1 MKKTVVFLV
10 ICAIALLLSFLLLR
24 DYFNLKFWIEN
35 FQNLKLFVDNH
46 FLEASLIFLLIH
58 FLMALLPIPWLST
71 LSIIGGLFLGAK
83 ASILYSVLMTIIG
96 GTMSF
101 VLMRYFLR
109 DFITLKFSKIQ
120 NKYMANES
128 DNIRTLISLRIFPL
142 LPFFVVTAISSLSK
156 IRLINFLWASP
167 LGRMP
172 IIVIY
177 SFFGEKLME
186 VKTLDGAMNLQTII
200 VLLLLSI
207 IPWALKYISRL
218 YMKKIIWIL
227 FFCFSVVELRADS
240 TLNDFTISAVVS
252 DDFVQIQNI
261 AQASDIK
268 LNDMFAIY
276 SHETHQVLG
285 YAEVTK
291 IDNNSDFFEAKVETH
306 HQSGMIRS
314 GNYLVRLDLS
324 SVNNSI
330 PARIELL
337 SYSKRKV
344 ASKYRHLVY
353 TGFFLGQTAQ
363 PLLKKEFIIGPSF
376 FAYGYNDRLQFHSN
390 VLNSFFGTPNVGYK
404 FLFGRNSDYAF
415 SFSQEFNYYPDAH
428 KTYHEFSF
436 HLDMYSNSKFVSY
449 GKLKLFTK
457 RPETK
462 TLTNSDEY
470 VSDLSTE
477 LQLAYG
483 YVADNWNR
491 IIFGPKVD
499 FEKKKVGGSV
509 GYYVI
514 DKEFHMLIGASA
526 NDFSEATLGRE
537 GYILNLDF
545 WWRF

>member
-1 MKKTVVFLV
+1 MKKTVVFIILCLV
-10 ICAIALLLSFLLLR
+10 VLVLSVLLLR
-24 DYFNLKFWIEN
+24 DYFNLNFWVTN
-35 FQNLKLFVDNH
+35 FQVLKTYVSNH
-46 FLEASLIFLLIH
+46 FFEASVVFLLAH
-58 FLMALLPIPWLST
+58 LVMAVLPIPWLST
-71 LSIIGGLFLGAK
+71 LSIIGGLLFGAK
-83 ASILYSVLMTIIG
+83 ASIFYSLIMTVMG
-96 GTMSF
+96 GTLSF
-101 VLMRYFLR
+101 VVMRYFLR

-120 NKYMANES
+120 NKYMANEA

-142 LPFFVVTAISSLSK
+142 LPFFVVTAISSISK
-156 IRLINFLWASP
+156 IKLINFIWASP
-167 LGRMP
+167 LGRTP
-172 IIVIY
+172 IIIIY
-177 SFFGEKLME
+177 SYFGEKLMQLQ
-186 VKTLDGAMNLQTII
+186 TLDGALDFQTFL
-200 VLLLLSI
+200 VLLLLSLV
-207 IPWALKYISRL
+207 PWTLKYFSRL
-218 YMKKIIWIL
+218 YMKKIVFVFVLLSCSL
-227 FFCFSVVELRADS
+227 FSRADS
-240 TLNDFTISAVVS
+240 TINDFTISAVVS
-252 DDFVQIQNI
+252 DDFVQIQDI
-261 AQASDIK
+261 SQSRDIK

-276 SHETHQVLG
+276 SHDTHQVLG

-291 IDNNSDFFEAKVETH
+291 VENGTDFFEAKVQTH
-306 HQSGMIRS
+306 HQSGMIRP

-337 SYSKRKV
+337 SYSNRKV
-344 ASKYRHLVY
+344 ASKYRHMVY

-363 PLLKKEFIIGPSF
+363 PLLKNEFILGPSF
-376 FAYGYNDRLQFHSN
+376 LGYGYNDRLQFHSN
-390 VLNSFFGTPNVGYK
+390 VLNSFFGTPNIGYK
-404 FLFGRNSDYAF
+404 FLFARNPDYAF
-415 SFSQEFNYYPDAH
+415 SFSQEFNYYPDAR

-462 TLTNSDEY
+462 NLTNSDEY

-509 GYYVI
+509 GYYII